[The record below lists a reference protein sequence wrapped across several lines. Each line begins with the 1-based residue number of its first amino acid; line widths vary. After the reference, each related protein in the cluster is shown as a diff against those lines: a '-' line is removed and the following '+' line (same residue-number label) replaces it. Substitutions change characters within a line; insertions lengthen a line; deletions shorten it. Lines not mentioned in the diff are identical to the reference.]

1 MFEYT
6 LIKYGSI
13 KGENMTDLLVTK
25 KLTRKFK
32 DQTVLDRINM
42 HVPENKVY
50 CLLGPNGAGK
60 TTLMKILTGIISATS
75 GTVTFAG
82 HEWSRNDLTAIGSL
96 IETAPLYGNLT
107 AYENLQV
114 VCRLRGVAE
123 TEIQS
128 ILTTVGIEKTGK
140 KLTKNFSLGMKERL
154 GIGLALV
161 GKPKLLI
168 LDEPTN
174 GLDPLGIQQLRN
186 LIASLK
192 ESGITIIISSH
203 MLSEVER
210 LADNIGII
218 GNGHLL
224 LEKPLDHAEN
234 LEQLFNDTLT
244 KAGAINA

>member
-1 MFEYT
+1 
-6 LIKYGSI
+6 
-13 KGENMTDLLVTK
+13 
-25 KLTRKFK
+25 
-32 DQTVLDRINM
+32 
-42 HVPENKVY
+42 
-50 CLLGPNGAGK
+50 
-60 TTLMKILTGIISATS
+60 
-75 GTVTFAG
+75 
-82 HEWSRNDLTAIGSL
+82 
-96 IETAPLYGNLT
+96 
-107 AYENLQV
+107 
-114 VCRLRGVAE
+114 
-123 TEIQS
+123 
-128 ILTTVGIEKTGK
+128 
-140 KLTKNFSLGMKERL
+140 MKERL

-192 ESGITIIISSH
+192 DSGITIIISSH